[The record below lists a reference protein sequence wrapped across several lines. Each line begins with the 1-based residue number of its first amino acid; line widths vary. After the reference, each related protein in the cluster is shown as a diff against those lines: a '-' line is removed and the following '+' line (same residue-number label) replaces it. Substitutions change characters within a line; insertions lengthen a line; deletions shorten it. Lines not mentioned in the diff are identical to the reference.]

1 MKQSIGR
8 FVLPLVVVFAA
19 AVAVVMADPQAKGR
33 YKKEGTACVWN
44 ANDSGPNQ
52 CTPVSEGRFKK
63 DGDSC
68 VWDASG
74 KGADECTPKTGR
86 FKKEGDKCVWNGSD
100 SGPNQCDPRKAK

>member
-8 FVLPLVVVFAA
+8 LVLPLVVVFAA
-19 AVAVVMADPQAKGR
+19 AVTVVMADPQAKGR
-33 YKKEGTACVWN
+33 YKKEGSACVWN
-44 ANDSGPNQ
+44 ANDTGPNQ

-68 VWDASG
+68 VWDAG
-74 KGADECTPKTGR
+74 ARGADECKPKTGR